1 LNAGAVGFDLRG
13 FLMKRLFVAV
23 AALALLPVFAPARAD
38 ALTLG
43 QRVSRLEAKM
53 SCLRKV
59 PLIEFG
65 DYAWYGN
72 PDTGSNAANVYA
84 ELEGNPDSLTDLGAV
99 FGVDLKYGYPPGTAT
114 DVWAL
119 GIVNSSTCR
128 GRFGTLANPFA
139 ARSAE
144 RRTRIAKLARLR
156 Q

>member
-1 LNAGAVGFDLRG
+1 
-13 FLMKRLFVAV
+13 
-23 AALALLPVFAPARAD
+23 
-38 ALTLG
+38 
-43 QRVSRLEAKM
+43 VSRLEAKL

-72 PDTGSNAANVYA
+72 PDTGSNAANVYT
-84 ELEGNPDSLTDLGAV
+84 ELEGNPDSLTDLGAI

-128 GRFGTLANPFA
+128 GRFGTLANPLA
-139 ARSAE
+139 PARPKGE
-144 RRTRIAKLARLR
+144 RASRRSRECASRQPTRSGRGSPK
-156 Q
+156 